1 MRWKAQPITKQV
13 DEFFAAEFE
22 GLDEARLELVR
33 KLTILDSSVFEEIW
47 LKVEGQPFD
56 YRGCH
61 FEDYEDDG
69 QKGK

>member
-56 YRGCH
+56 YTGCK
-61 FEDYEDDG
+61 FVDDKDG
-69 QKGK
+69 GK